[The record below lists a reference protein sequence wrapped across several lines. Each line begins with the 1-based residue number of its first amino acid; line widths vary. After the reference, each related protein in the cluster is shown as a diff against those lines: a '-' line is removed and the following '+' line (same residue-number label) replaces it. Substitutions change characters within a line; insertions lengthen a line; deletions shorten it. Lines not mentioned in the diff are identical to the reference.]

1 MSLGRFDG
9 ADAELLSELL
19 DLLSRPIHKD
29 GLLLSDLGALLPTQL
44 RRHAKQHGGLRGW
57 LMGRPMFV
65 MGRHPGKETVAL
77 LGDEEEPK
85 SKKPRALAAKPS
97 ADQPDRATP
106 PRVWKP
112 VSSPDSTIKESPGNH
127 EVLTPEQAR
136 LDESAVLLR
145 GLPFSTT
152 VEDLHTWLGDHS
164 AHLAE
169 GREEAPIRI
178 MLNHLGRATGF
189 AHVQFV
195 SPEASRACADALHL
209 RELEE
214 RYVEVFVY
222 SERPLRMKARERQAH
237 VVEAQTPEAKE
248 ALDLTPEQVLAE
260 VRAYMSVP
268 GRQVLLLSKLGVALS
283 PGVRAFLK
291 QPDMGLK
298 TFLSQF
304 TEEFLVEGGQGCH
317 QVTLLGAA
325 DSGTEGCSGLE
336 RTSRNAERLLT
347 SPLPSPQRMREP
359 LSSPSEQRCLRTPS
373 DWGTPLHCGSPDL
386 LVPWPWSGNDQGE
399 ACPPFPV
406 PPPLPGLVQVPAP
419 EPKQISA
426 TKPSKASVWSDDESE
441 PSQASVW
448 LSGLPFAASEE
459 DVLELFAE
467 HGLSDRIVDGPSML
481 QPGEVVVG
489 LRDSQDAPFV
499 QQALNGQCVGGRYI
513 EIFLNAEDGGDGAI
527 ATGTSSLGFAAST
540 GSGQP
545 DEGTGSFGEMGP
557 WGFPVNPMA
566 TAAWQRTWGTVLGH
580 QPQQDMGDETF
591 WVEMMS
597 ADAASRAFWDGQH
610 LMALA
615 QAKSSAAAA
624 AGNSQ
629 AEI

>member
-1 MSLGRFDG
+1 
-9 ADAELLSELL
+9 
-19 DLLSRPIHKD
+19 
-29 GLLLSDLGALLPTQL
+29 
-44 RRHAKQHGGLRGW
+44 
-57 LMGRPMFV
+57 
-65 MGRHPGKETVAL
+65 
-77 LGDEEEPK
+77 
-85 SKKPRALAAKPS
+85 
-97 ADQPDRATP
+97 
-106 PRVWKP
+106 
-112 VSSPDSTIKESPGNH
+112 
-127 EVLTPEQAR
+127 
-136 LDESAVLLR
+136 
-145 GLPFSTT
+145 
-152 VEDLHTWLGDHS
+152 
-164 AHLAE
+164 
-169 GREEAPIRI
+169 
-178 MLNHLGRATGF
+178 
-189 AHVQFV
+189 
-195 SPEASRACADALHL
+195 
-209 RELEE
+209 
-214 RYVEVFVY
+214 
-222 SERPLRMKARERQAH
+222 
-237 VVEAQTPEAKE
+237 
-248 ALDLTPEQVLAE
+248 
-260 VRAYMSVP
+260 
-268 GRQVLLLSKLGVALS
+268 
-283 PGVRAFLK
+283 
-291 QPDMGLK
+291 
-298 TFLSQF
+298 
-304 TEEFLVEGGQGCH
+304 
-317 QVTLLGAA
+317 
-325 DSGTEGCSGLE
+325 
-336 RTSRNAERLLT
+336 
-347 SPLPSPQRMREP
+347 
-359 LSSPSEQRCLRTPS
+359 
-373 DWGTPLHCGSPDL
+373 
-386 LVPWPWSGNDQGE
+386 
-399 ACPPFPV
+399 
-406 PPPLPGLVQVPAP
+406 
-419 EPKQISA
+419 
-426 TKPSKASVWSDDESE
+426 VWSDDESE